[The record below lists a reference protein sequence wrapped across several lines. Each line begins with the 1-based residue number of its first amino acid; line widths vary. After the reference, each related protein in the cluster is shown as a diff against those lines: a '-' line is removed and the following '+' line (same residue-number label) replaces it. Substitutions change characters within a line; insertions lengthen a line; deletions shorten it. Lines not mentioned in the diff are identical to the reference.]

1 MVHKDVNG
9 HKICWKKSA
18 CVPDN
23 HHCSDILSPLHC
35 DKFNSV
41 RRILVPCDFSEQ
53 SVNALKFAV
62 HLESTSRTE
71 IHLLYVV
78 ELPFLH
84 DTVLM
89 PTLYF
94 EEQRFQDLRKNAE
107 IKLND
112 IIKGHSVTDVRLT
125 ARVDYGSPSKKI
137 LDYVSTNSIDL
148 VVMGTKGATGMC
160 DMFVGSN
167 AQKVVRGCPVPVI
180 AVKDAVRPRIKNIVF
195 PNSIESDSD
204 EDLVRK
210 VKELQHTLNAHL
222 HIVYINTPLNF
233 RQDIHTRE
241 RLSRFA
247 KRYMIRNCTTNV
259 FNDMVEESGIINFSR
274 MIDADMIAIGTHGR
288 KGLSHL
294 LSGSLSEDLVNH
306 AQLPVWTYTIKR
318 VGRSTIESV
327 A

>member
-1 MVHKDVNG
+1 M
-9 HKICWKKSA
+9 
-18 CVPDN
+18 
-23 HHCSDILSPLHC
+23 
-35 DKFNSV
+35 

-53 SVNALKFAV
+53 SVNALKFAEQ
-62 HLESTSRTE
+62 LESTSRTE

-112 IIKGHSVTDVRLT
+112 IVKGHSVTDVRLT

-210 VKELQHTLNAHL
+210 VK
-222 HIVYINTPLNF
+222 
-233 RQDIHTRE
+233 
-241 RLSRFA
+241 
-247 KRYMIRNCTTNV
+247 
-259 FNDMVEESGIINFSR
+259 
-274 MIDADMIAIGTHGR
+274 
-288 KGLSHL
+288 
-294 LSGSLSEDLVNH
+294 
-306 AQLPVWTYTIKR
+306 
-318 VGRSTIESV
+318 
-327 A
+327 